1 MNASES
7 SVENANT
14 PPTTPPP
21 PPVIRTAPP
30 AERLSTTAMLRRCI
44 LWIVIAYVAGTTS
57 FILGFTAGEASPI
70 AMLLGIAIYGCFIG
84 LVDSSGGFRRRL
96 QRPFVARSF
105 RIGYGLRLAI
115 CVVPGAAMAVDMF
128 PGILA
133 VMAGELFQREVGFNV
148 FASTL
153 VSTLVQGTLIN
164 IAILAVVLFA
174 WLLQMMFMEWKPP
187 VFDARACADCGY
199 HLETLEADTTA
210 TCPEC
215 GRINRGLNERRSW
228 LDRVSWP
235 KFLLVV
241 IPVGIVGILAQGST
255 FLLFG

>member
-1 MNASES
+1 LNASES

-30 AERLSTTAMLRRCI
+30 AERLSTTATLRRCI

-105 RIGYGLRLAI
+105 RIGYGLRLAL

-187 VFDARACADCGY
+187 VLDARACADCGY

-210 TCPEC
+210 TCSEC
-215 GRINRGLNERRSW
+215 GRINRGLNEGRSW

-241 IPVGIVGILAQGST
+241 IPVGIVGILAQSST

>member
-14 PPTTPPP
+14 PATTPPP

-30 AERLSTTAMLRRCI
+30 AERLPTTATVRRCI
-44 LWIVIAYVAGTTS
+44 LWIVIAYVAGANS
-57 FILGFTAGEASPI
+57 FLVGWTANDASPG
-70 AMLLGIAIYGCFIG
+70 AMVLGIALYGAFIG
-84 LVDSSGGFRRRL
+84 VVSSSGGFRRRL
-96 QRPFVARSF
+96 QRPFVARYF
-105 RIGYGLRLAI
+105 RVGYGLRLAI

-133 VMAGELFQREVGFNV
+133 VMAGELFQREVGFNI

-164 IAILAVVLFA
+164 ILILSVVLFA
-174 WLLQMMFMEWKPP
+174 WILQRMFMEWKPP
-187 VFDARACADCGY
+187 VVDAQACADCGY
-199 HLETLEADTTA
+199 HLETLAADTTA

-215 GRINRGLNERRSW
+215 GRINEGFNEQRPW
-228 LDRVSWP
+228 IDRVSWP
-235 KFLLVV
+235 KFLLVL
-241 IPVGIVGILAQGST
+241 IPAGILGILVQGTT
-255 FLLFG
+255 FFIFG

>member
-1 MNASES
+1 
-7 SVENANT
+7 
-14 PPTTPPP
+14 
-21 PPVIRTAPP
+21 
-30 AERLSTTAMLRRCI
+30 
-44 LWIVIAYVAGTTS
+44 
-57 FILGFTAGEASPI
+57 
-70 AMLLGIAIYGCFIG
+70 
-84 LVDSSGGFRRRL
+84 FR
-96 QRPFVARSF
+96 V
-105 RIGYGLRLAI
+105 GYGLRLAI

-199 HLETLEADTTA
+199 HLETLEVDTTA

-228 LDRVSWP
+228 IDRVSWP